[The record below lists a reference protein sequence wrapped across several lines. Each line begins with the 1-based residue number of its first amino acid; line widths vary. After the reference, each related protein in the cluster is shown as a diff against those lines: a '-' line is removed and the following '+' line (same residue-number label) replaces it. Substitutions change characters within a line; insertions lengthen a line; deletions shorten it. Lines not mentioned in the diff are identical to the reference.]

1 MRKQKWRAAAAAA
14 AISVIGTGISAD
26 SLAGGKVWKLPQTVH
41 AEETETKETETKETE
56 IEETI
61 RNRTR
66 NSSRNGIRSP
76 GNGSRG

>member
-41 AEETETKETETKETE
+41 AEETETKETET
-56 IEETI
+56 
-61 RNRTR
+61 
-66 NSSRNGIRSP
+66 
-76 GNGSRG
+76 GSE